1 MCHLLVA
8 LLLVSHLSAAEDA
21 PGCVLC
27 SLLWQHGAKRGRNW
41 EESQAAR
48 APLSCLDSVSD
59 GGVQVEDS
67 CEGSAFPLTANLS
80 VTLIWN
86 LQTTFLNDLSSQ
98 YAITVKYLYGIINDR
113 CSDVFLRSDNT
124 RSSWCFQFGV
134 FSMHTVMKVAAPPPS
149 SSSPRHWDSSSA
161 SGAAGT
167 GVRPILSLGVLGCAV
182 GRH

>member
-1 MCHLLVA
+1 MCFTSRCAGWPCDLGIRSRCDGWNASLEAAVRHPAGVCPEVGVGYPAGSHLMVA
-8 LLLVSHLSAAEDA
+8 LLLVSHLPAAEDA

-98 YAITVKYLYGIINDR
+98 YAIPVKYLYGI
-113 CSDVFLRSDNT
+113 
-124 RSSWCFQFGV
+124 
-134 FSMHTVMKVAAPPPS
+134 
-149 SSSPRHWDSSSA
+149 
-161 SGAAGT
+161 
-167 GVRPILSLGVLGCAV
+167 
-182 GRH
+182 